1 MERKWRNLLVK
12 NVWAAGTEWPVCENA
27 AGYREA
33 ENWQTFPEL
42 CRMVVLVLQ
51 TLSLLTMSL
60 VTSTSASTKLLC
72 FRVMSSSRSV
82 LMVER
87 FLAMILALMAAIF
100 STDMASDRDLTKARR
115 GVGELKPLGCTL
127 LNTKQP
133 IRSAEAFSPNL
144 VRLHDALFVALQTSS
159 QALLIQPH
167 SFLILKMLEWEL
179 WEQRGNCYRFCDSNS
194 FCFRVTCVSFLLT
207 PKWINLCVRRRV
219 ALSLTGQ
226 HRWNKQLQKV
236 YLNPW
241 FFGFRRHFI
250 SCSFDW

>member
-27 AGYREA
+27 SGYCEA
-33 ENWQTFPEL
+33 ENRQTFPEL

-115 GVGELKPLGCTL
+115 SVGELKPQDAHCWTPNNTFGVQKPFYLIWSVCTMPSL
-127 LNTKQP
+127 WPSKRAAR
-133 IRSAEAFSPNL
+133 RSLS
-144 VRLHDALFVALQTSS
+144 RRTRSS
-159 QALLIQPH
+159 
-167 SFLILKMLEWEL
+167 SWKCW
-179 WEQRGNCYRFCDSNS
+179 QRGNCYKFCDSNS

-207 PKWINLCVRRRV
+207 PKWINFSVRRRV
-219 ALSLTGQ
+219 ALSLTG
-226 HRWNKQLQKV
+226 QLQKV